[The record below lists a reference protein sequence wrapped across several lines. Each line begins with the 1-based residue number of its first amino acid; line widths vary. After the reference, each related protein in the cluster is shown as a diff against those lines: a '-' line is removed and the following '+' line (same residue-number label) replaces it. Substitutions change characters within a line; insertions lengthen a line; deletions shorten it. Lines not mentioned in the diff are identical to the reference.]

1 MSPLNPVE
9 RRSVTDDVFEQI
21 LAGVVA
27 GEITPGSSLPG
38 ERQLAETLGVS
49 RPVVREAMQ
58 RMAQA
63 GLVEVRHGGATTV
76 REFSRF
82 AGLDLL
88 PRLLVRDGELDLSV
102 VRSILEAR
110 LAVGPEV
117 AALAAER
124 GTTDLADALRGTV
137 DALAATD
144 DPVAM
149 QRHALAFW
157 DHVVDGADSVVFR
170 LMFNS
175 LRATYEPALE
185 ALAHVMEP
193 EVTHVAAY
201 RRLVAAITARDTWAA
216 RDAATDLLAPITAT
230 LLDALAELE
239 KI

>member
-1 MSPLNPVE
+1 MAWNPVE

-21 LAGVVA
+21 LSDVVEGSLA
-27 GEITPGSSLPG
+27 PGAALPS
-38 ERQLAETLGVS
+38 ERRLAELLGVS
-49 RPVVREAMQ
+49 RPVVREALG

-63 GLVEVRHGGATTV
+63 GLVDVRHGGATTV
-76 REFSRF
+76 RDFSRY

-88 PRLLVRDGELDLSV
+88 PRLLLRNGDLDLSV

-137 DALAATD
+137 DALAGAE
-144 DPVAM
+144 DPVLM

-157 DHVVDGADSVVFR
+157 DQVVDGADSVVFR

-185 ALAHVMEP
+185 AFAHVMEP
-193 EVTHVAAY
+193 EVTQVAAY
-201 RRLVAAITARDTWAA
+201 RRLVTAITGRDSWAA
-216 RDAATDLLAPITAT
+216 RDAATDLLAPTTAT
-230 LLDALAELE
+230 LLDALTELE

>member
-1 MSPLNPVE
+1 MAWSPVE
-9 RRSVTDDVFEQI
+9 RRSVTDGVFEQI
-21 LAGVVA
+21 LSDVVA
-27 GEITPGSSLPG
+27 GTLEPGAPLPS
-38 ERQLAETLGVS
+38 ERRLAELLGVS
-49 RPVVREAMQ
+49 RPVVREALQ

-63 GLVEVRHGGATTV
+63 GLVDVRHGGATTV
-76 REFSRF
+76 RDFTRF

-88 PRLLVRDGELDLSV
+88 PRLLFRDGDVDLAV

-124 GTTDLADALRGTV
+124 GTTDMAQALGETLDLLV
-137 DALAATD
+137 ASE

-149 QRHALAFW
+149 QQHSLAFW
-157 DHVVDGADSVVFR
+157 DLVVDGADSVVFR

-193 EVTHVAAY
+193 EVRHVAAY
-201 RRLVAAITARDTWAA
+201 RRLVAAITRRDTWAA
-216 RDAATDLLAPITAT
+216 RDAATDLLAPTTAT
-230 LLDALAELE
+230 LLDTLTELE
-239 KI
+239 KN

>member
-1 MSPLNPVE
+1 MAWSPVE
-9 RRSVTDDVFEQI
+9 RRSVTDGVFEQI
-21 LAGVVA
+21 LSDVVA
-27 GEITPGSSLPG
+27 GTLEPGAPLPS
-38 ERQLAETLGVS
+38 ERRLAELLGVS
-49 RPVVREAMQ
+49 RPVVREALQ

-63 GLVEVRHGGATTV
+63 GLVDVRHGGATTV
-76 REFSRF
+76 RDFTRF

-88 PRLLVRDGELDLSV
+88 PRLLFRDGDVDLAV

-124 GTTDLADALRGTV
+124 GTTDMAQALGETLDLLV
-137 DALAATD
+137 ASE

-149 QRHALAFW
+149 QQHSLAFW
-157 DHVVDGADSVVFR
+157 DLVVDGADSVVFR

-193 EVTHVAAY
+193 EVRHVAAY
-201 RRLVAAITARDTWAA
+201 RRLVVAITRRDTWAA
-216 RDAATDLLAPITAT
+216 RDAATDLLAPTTAT
-230 LLDALAELE
+230 LLDTLTELE
-239 KI
+239 KN

>member
-1 MSPLNPVE
+1 MSAT
-9 RRSVTDDVFEQI
+9 R
-21 LAGVVA
+21 
-27 GEITPGSSLPG
+27 
-38 ERQLAETLGVS
+38 
-49 RPVVREAMQ
+49 
-58 RMAQA
+58 
-63 GLVEVRHGGATTV
+63 LVEVRHGGATTV
-76 REFSRF
+76 RDFTRF

-88 PRLLVRDGELDLSV
+88 PRLLVRDGELDLAV

-124 GTTDLADALRGTV
+124 GTTDLADALRGNV
-137 DALAATD
+137 EALASAE

-157 DHVVDGADSVVFR
+157 DHVVDGAGSVVFR

-201 RRLVAAITARDTWAA
+201 RRVVTAITGRDTWAA
-216 RDAATDLLAPITAT
+216 RDAATDLLAPTTAT
-230 LLDALAELE
+230 LLDAIAELE

>member
-1 MSPLNPVE
+1 MAWSPVE
-9 RRSVTDDVFEQI
+9 RRSVTDGVFEQI
-21 LAGVVA
+21 LSDVVA
-27 GEITPGSSLPG
+27 GTLEPGAPLPS
-38 ERQLAETLGVS
+38 ERRLAELLGVS
-49 RPVVREAMQ
+49 RPVVREALQ

-63 GLVEVRHGGATTV
+63 GLVDVRHGGATTV
-76 REFSRF
+76 RDFTRF

-88 PRLLVRDGELDLSV
+88 PRLLFRDGDVDLVV

-124 GTTDLADALRGTV
+124 GTTDMAQALGETLDLLV
-137 DALAATD
+137 ASE

-149 QRHALAFW
+149 QQHSLAFW
-157 DHVVDGADSVVFR
+157 DLVVDGADSVVFR

-193 EVTHVAAY
+193 EVRHVAAY
-201 RRLVAAITARDTWAA
+201 RRLVAAITRRDTWAA
-216 RDAATDLLAPITAT
+216 RDAATDLLAPTTAT
-230 LLDALAELE
+230 LLDTLTELE
-239 KI
+239 KN